1 MLLAESSVVQR
12 LDDPA
17 VALCVLVMVIAG
29 IKLGGFRSTLVGFGL
44 LLSVDAALALCGW
57 TAEMLVKI
65 EVPQGYATLSAFAVI
80 FLAGVAITVGGT
92 QAGIREYA
100 ARLRPVPDAILG
112 GLAGILSGVVIA
124 AAVHIGW
131 SMATE
136 LPAEYRF
143 QPKEVQFR
151 VGEAMLANVSGVA
164 NSLADEMLQR
174 YQTGLWYGP
183 LPEPEQPEDA
193 GDASAATGV
202 DEAVS
207 VGEDGE
213 AEPTGD
219 ADRPGGFLPTLP
231 EGGLSQ
237 PPVEY
242 PSSAPATGSLPA
254 GGGGSQPPAADGSDD
269 LGSAATLPG
278 STTVPGSAPVPGS
291 TTGPAGS
298 TLPRQQP

>member
-112 GLAGILSGVVIA
+112 GLAG
-124 AAVHIGW
+124 
-131 SMATE
+131 
-136 LPAEYRF
+136 
-143 QPKEVQFR
+143 
-151 VGEAMLANVSGVA
+151 
-164 NSLADEMLQR
+164 
-174 YQTGLWYGP
+174 
-183 LPEPEQPEDA
+183 
-193 GDASAATGV
+193 
-202 DEAVS
+202 
-207 VGEDGE
+207 
-213 AEPTGD
+213 
-219 ADRPGGFLPTLP
+219 
-231 EGGLSQ
+231 
-237 PPVEY
+237 
-242 PSSAPATGSLPA
+242 
-254 GGGGSQPPAADGSDD
+254 
-269 LGSAATLPG
+269 
-278 STTVPGSAPVPGS
+278 
-291 TTGPAGS
+291 
-298 TLPRQQP
+298 